1 MASTLMGLCQGQR
14 GVVESVDGAGDSRRR
29 LLDLGLTPGA
39 AVECLFSAPSG
50 DPRAY
55 MVRGSVIALR
65 REDAGRVR
73 LGTGE
78 A

>member
-1 MASTLMGLCQGQR
+1 MNDTLIRLPEGASA
-14 GVVESVDGAGDSRRR
+14 VVEALGGRGEARRR
-29 LLDLGLTPGA
+29 LLDLGFTPGA
-39 AVECLFSAPSG
+39 RVTCLFSAPSG

-65 REDAGRVR
+65 REDAAQMTLRA
-73 LGTGE
+73 E

>member
-1 MASTLMGLCQGQR
+1 MIDALGGE
-14 GVVESVDGAGDSRRR
+14 GEARRR
-29 LLDLGLTPGA
+29 LLDLGFTPGA
-39 AVECLFSAPSG
+39 VVTCLFSAPSG

-65 REDAGRVR
+65 REDAARMTLIAG
-73 LGTGE
+73 